1 MSPAVRHLI
10 LSGLCF
16 AFVHAAVKF
25 IPRIPTHEI
34 VVFRGLIGLALTWWA
49 VRRAGLSLWGNNRL
63 MLVFRGLA
71 GTGALILY
79 FHTLQSMPLAS
90 AVTIQ
95 YLHPILTVILATF
108 FLRESAT
115 KTQWLFFALSFLG
128 VLLVK
133 GVDSRV
139 TPLDLGLGIA
149 SSMCSALAYTLIRAL
164 RHQDQPLTVMLYL
177 PLMNVL
183 IIGPWTLFHYVHPT
197 LWEIG
202 VLIFI
207 GVFTQ
212 IAQYFMTLAYSEDKA
227 ANISNLNYLGIVYA
241 ALIGYL
247 LYDEHID
254 QLSAVGMLIITLSA
268 ILTSRWTAQSRSA
281 ESVTATPS
289 VAQVPPPST
298 ASGPRGSNSESL

>member
-1 MSPAVRHLI
+1 MSSSIRNLI

-16 AFVHAAVKF
+16 ALVHAAVKF

-34 VVFRGLIGLALTWWA
+34 VVFRGLIGLLLTWWA
-49 VRRAGLSLWGNNRL
+49 VRRAGIPVWGNNRL
-63 MLVFRGLA
+63 MLVFRGLT
-71 GTGALILY
+71 GTGALLLY

-95 YLHPILTVILATF
+95 YLHPILTIILATF

-115 KTQWLFFALSFLG
+115 KTQWMFFALSFVG

-149 SSMCSALAYTLIRAL
+149 SALCSAMAYTLIRAL

-197 LWEIG
+197 LLEVV

-227 ANISNLNYLGIVYA
+227 ANISNLNYLGIIYA
-241 ALIGYL
+241 SLIGYL
-247 LYDEHID
+247 LYEEHID
-254 QLSAVGMLIITLSA
+254 QLAALGMAVITLSA
-268 ILTSRWTAQSRSA
+268 IFTSRYSAQTRVSA
-281 ESVTATPS
+281 
-289 VAQVPPPST
+289 
-298 ASGPRGSNSESL
+298 